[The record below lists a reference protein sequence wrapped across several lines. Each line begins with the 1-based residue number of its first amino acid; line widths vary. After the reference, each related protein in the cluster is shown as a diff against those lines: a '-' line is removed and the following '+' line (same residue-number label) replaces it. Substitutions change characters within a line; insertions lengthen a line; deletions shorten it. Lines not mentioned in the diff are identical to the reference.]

1 MAAERSRPRT
11 GRHRSGAGP
20 RHLERPHHL
29 YRNPACAK
37 TTRGKKAAFLDVLKK
52 ANPTLPAQARGS
64 HRRWLRSTLVR
75 EFCCFGL
82 ISFVGVLFL
91 ASLVLHWL
99 DQILVSRVV
108 ALLVLAMYSIIK
120 GSAAL
125 FSRARI
131 SCAERAPSYT
141 VDLSC

>member
-1 MAAERSRPRT
+1 M
-11 GRHRSGAGP
+11 RH
-20 RHLERPHHL
+20 
-29 YRNPACAK
+29 
-37 TTRGKKAAFLDVLKK
+37 DVPIKVVGGLW
-52 ANPTLPAQARGS
+52 TLA
-64 HRRWLRSTLVR
+64 R

-82 ISFVGVLFL
+82 IFFVGVLFL

-125 FSRARI
+125 LSRARI
-131 SCAERAPSYT
+131 SCAERAPAYT

>member
-1 MAAERSRPRT
+1 L
-11 GRHRSGAGP
+11 RHNVPIKVVGG
-20 RHLERPHHL
+20 L
-29 YRNPACAK
+29 
-37 TTRGKKAAFLDVLKK
+37 
-52 ANPTLPAQARGS
+52 
-64 HRRWLRSTLVR
+64 WTLVR

-125 FSRARI
+125 LSRARI
-131 SCAERAPSYT
+131 SCAERAPAYT